1 MLKVLLI
8 ICGPTCSGKTEAALT
23 LLRKIRGEIISA
35 DSRQVYRGMDI
46 GTAKVSAKI
55 RREFPHHLVDIVN
68 PDQVFSAAEFAKR
81 TSSIIDT
88 LQKKDFL
95 PIMVGGSGLYI
106 KAVIDGLFSGPA
118 ADPELRESLRK
129 QAQREGKETLYLR
142 LKKVDPQAA
151 QVIHPHDLVRICRA
165 LEVYQI
171 TGKPISFFQRQSA
184 RPLCN
189 TVMIGLRLPR
199 HQLYRNIDSRVDK
212 MVEQGLIS
220 EVKAL
225 FHQGY
230 REDLPAMQGVGY
242 RQAIN
247 YLEGKYS
254 LEETIRLIK
263 RDTRRLAKRQLNWFN
278 QDERI
283 IWLNRDEFS
292 SAEELAEE
300 IVRISLKKLPQL
312 SGVLR

>member
-1 MLKVLLI
+1 MLKALLI
-8 ICGPTCSGKTEAALT
+8 ISGPTCSGKTEVALT
-23 LLRKIRGEIISA
+23 LLQKIRGEIISA

-46 GTAKVSAKI
+46 GTAKVSAGI
-55 RREFPHHLVDIVN
+55 RRKFPHHLVDIVN

-81 TSSIIDT
+81 ASSIIHT

-95 PIMVGGSGLYI
+95 PLMVGGSGLYI
-106 KAVIDGLFSGPA
+106 KAVIDGLFSGPG

-129 QAQREGKETLYLR
+129 QAQKKGKETLYLR
-142 LKKVDPQAA
+142 LKKVDPEAA

-171 TGKPISFFQRQSA
+171 TGKPISFFQRQSV
-184 RPLCN
+184 RPLSHAI
-189 TVMIGLRLPR
+189 MIGLRLPR
-199 HQLYRNIDSRVDK
+199 HQLYRNIDSRVDR
-212 MVEQGLIS
+212 MVEQGLVS

-242 RQAIN
+242 RQVIN
-247 YLEGKYS
+247 YLEGRYS
-254 LEETIRLIK
+254 LEEVIRLIK

-292 SAEELAEE
+292 SVEELAEE

>member
-1 MLKVLLI
+1 MLKALLI

-23 LLRKIRGEIISA
+23 LLRKIKGEIISA

-46 GTAKVSAKI
+46 GTAKVSAGI
-55 RREFPHHLVDIVN
+55 RRKFPHHLVDVVN
-68 PDQVFSAAEFAKR
+68 PDQIFSAAEFAKR
-81 TSSIIDT
+81 VGSIIHT
-88 LQKKDFL
+88 LQKRDFL
-95 PIMVGGSGLYI
+95 PVMVGGSGLYI
-106 KAVIDGLFSGPA
+106 KAVIDGLFSGPG
-118 ADPELRESLRK
+118 ADLELRESLRK

-142 LKKVDPQAA
+142 LKKVDPEAA

-171 TGKPISFFQRQSA
+171 TGKPISFFQRQSV
-184 RPLCN
+184 RPLSHA
-189 TVMIGLRLPR
+189 VMIGLRLPR
-199 HQLYRNIDSRVDK
+199 HQLYQNIDSRVDK

-242 RQAIN
+242 RQVIN
-247 YLEGKYS
+247 YLEGRYS
-254 LEETIRLIK
+254 PEEAIRLIK

-312 SGVLR
+312 SGVLQ

>member
-1 MLKVLLI
+1 MLKALLVI
-8 ICGPTCSGKTEAALT
+8 SGPTCSGKTEAALA

-46 GTAKVSAKI
+46 GTAKVSAEI
-55 RREFPHHLVDIVN
+55 RRKFPHHLVDVVN

-81 TSSIIDT
+81 ASSIIYT

-95 PIMVGGSGLYI
+95 PVMVGGSGLYI
-106 KAVIDGLFSGPA
+106 KAVIDGLFSGPG

-129 QAQREGKETLYLR
+129 QAQKEGKEALYLR

-171 TGKPISFFQRQSA
+171 TGKPISFFQRQSV
-184 RPLCN
+184 RPLSHA
-189 TVMIGLRLPR
+189 VMIGLRLPR
-199 HQLYRNIDSRVDK
+199 HQLYRNIDSRVDR

-242 RQAIN
+242 RQVIN
-247 YLEGKYS
+247 YLEGRYS
-254 LEETIRLIK
+254 LEEAIRLIK
-263 RDTRRLAKRQLNWFN
+263 RDTRRLAKRQLNWFS

-283 IWLNRDEFS
+283 IWLNQGEFS